1 MDALDVLS
9 LDDAKAYLKVD
20 FDDDNDLI
28 ESLIKAAV
36 SLVEQ
41 STEYRL
47 YQRDEVIQTSK
58 IGYIAFQYPLNG
70 ASVEAMDSQGTYT
83 IQTRYGAL
91 RTELFWGNGYW
102 YENYYESFFNPNS
115 YTLSGCVT
123 NYTLTLDVGYS
134 EADQNKVPTDL
145 LTAVKQIVTFTY
157 ENRNE
162 SKLELPSNISM
173 LMAPYR
179 RFATLY

>member
-9 LDDAKAYLKVD
+9 LEDAKAYLKVD
-20 FDDDNDLI
+20 FDDDDDLI

-36 SLVEQ
+36 SLVEKT
-41 STEYRL
+41 TEYRL
-47 YQRDEVIQTSK
+47 YKRNEVIQTSK
-58 IGYIAFQYPLNG
+58 IGYTAFQFPLNG

-83 IQTRYGAL
+83 IQTRYETL
-91 RTELFWGNGYW
+91 RTLLFWGNGYW
-102 YENYYESFFNPNS
+102 YTSYEDQFFNPNT
-115 YTLSGCVT
+115 YGLSGCVT
-123 NYTLTLDVGYS
+123 NYTLTLDVGY
-134 EADQNKVPTDL
+134 ADTADVPTDL
-145 LTAVKQIVTFTY
+145 LTAIKQIITFTY

-179 RFATLY
+179 RFATLL